1 MEQFHHLPHFSLVDM
16 LAEYTMRYSKL
27 RKEGGLEEDI
37 NSCLQTIE
45 CLTSEIESRKE
56 AELRGNTKFNSSQF
70 TLSGEQIVQG
80 TVE

>member
-1 MEQFHHLPHFSLVDM
+1 MEQFHHLTHTSLVDM
-16 LAEYTMRYSKL
+16 LAEYTLRYSKM

-56 AELRGNTKFNSSQF
+56 ASLRENTTFNASQF
-70 TLSGEQIVQG
+70 TLSGE
-80 TVE
+80 

>member
-1 MEQFHHLPHFSLVDM
+1 MEQFHHLTHTSLVDM
-16 LAEYTMRYSKL
+16 LAEYTLRYSKM

-56 AELRGNTKFNSSQF
+56 VSLRENTTINTSQF
-70 TLSGEQIVQG
+70 TLSAEQIVQG
-80 TVE
+80 AVE